1 MARPRKPAITK
12 QGKSET
18 KEHLD
23 ARSEVEENMRGDDS
37 LLRQAPAWLDEY
49 GVIYYHFMLDQ
60 MEQFDFL
67 GNLDIPV
74 IAQTADCLSKMQQL
88 DEYLK
93 EPDTDLI
100 IHIYDKQGNDVPK
113 ENPAIGTKLKYLVQ
127 FRALATQLGLSP
139 SSRAQLAEMQIQEG
153 VQEKDVVDAII
164 NGD

>member
-1 MARPRKPAITK
+1 MARPRQIASGKK
-12 QGKSET
+12 GKSET

-23 ARSEVEENMRGDDS
+23 ARAIVEEEMRGEDS
-37 LLRQAPAWLDEY
+37 LLRQAPSWLDEY

-74 IAQTADCLSKMQQL
+74 VAQTADCLSKMQQL

>member
-1 MARPRKPAITK
+1 MPRPRQMASTK

-23 ARSEVEENMRGDDS
+23 ARAKVEEEFRGEAS
-37 LLRQAPAWLDEY
+37 LLRQAPEWLDEY
-49 GVIYYHFMLDQ
+49 GVQYYHFMLDQ

-74 IAQTADCLSKMQQL
+74 ISQTADCLSKMRQL

-93 EPDTDLI
+93 KPDTDLI
-100 IHIYDKQGNDVPK
+100 IHIFDKQGNDIPK

-139 SSRAQLAEMQIQEG
+139 SSRAQLAEMQMDSKKE
-153 VQEKDVVDAII
+153 EVDEVSKIL
-164 NGD
+164 NS